1 VGFRLLVLLFLCYGH
16 AFTLLELSVIL
27 LTLCFVGLFFMLLI
41 RYLGGL
47 WVFMICLL
55 DIWVVCILIGFVKF
69 GENRGC
75 GVFQKFGVGRGVL
88 QN

>member
-1 VGFRLLVLLFLCYGH
+1 
-16 AFTLLELSVIL
+16 
-27 LTLCFVGLFFMLLI
+27 MLLI